1 MCLDVLGG
9 KAQSYEIVTMWNHQ
23 PPRSTRPLSTLTTR
37 ERPIYLTCQR
47 QVKVTPR
54 PSYSRLA
61 QNHDQIT
68 IHRLPSKKTPW
79 RLEWRRYSWRYSSGK
94 KQKQEKST
102 TINSLASKHD
112 PITIDLLIPIESDDD
127 DNGHQQSSSINHKGS
142 SMLFHAD

>member
-9 KAQSYEIVTMWNHQ
+9 KAQSYEIVTMWNRQ
-23 PPRSTRPLSTLTTR
+23 PPCSTRPLSRLTTW
-37 ERPIYLTCQR
+37 ERPW

-68 IHRLPSKKTPW
+68 IHRLPSKARKTPW
-79 RLEWRRYSWRYSSGK
+79 RLEWRRYSWLYSSGK

-102 TINSLASKHD
+102 TITTPFSAKTRPD
-112 PITIDLLIPIESDDD
+112 DDLLIPIESDEDV
-127 DNGHQQSSSINHKGS
+127 NRHQQSSSTNHYNGP